1 MMNTSDLPRF
11 VRGKEHL
18 PNVWWDPETCLAFA
32 STVLTLLRTHMR
44 PGARCVLRYC
54 AEERAVRLLE
64 MPSTC
69 AACAREGDDAACP
82 VRGRGG
88 VGSAE
93 GVRGGGQ
100 SVEGKEG
107 NGGIDGIGGKEAD
120 ICTCSGDAAEIVPR
134 GVRKALVEMIWPI
147 KH

>member
-88 VGSAE
+88 AGSAE
-93 GVRGGGQ
+93 GAGGG
-100 SVEGKEG
+100 SLW
-107 NGGIDGIGGKEAD
+107 
-120 ICTCSGDAAEIVPR
+120 R
-134 GVRKALVEMIWPI
+134 GRREMVGLMGLAGRRRIYAHAVGMLLRSFHGVFAKRSWR
-147 KH
+147 